1 MACASFRGNVG
12 CKVLASAATLPIN
25 THMESRVVIRL
36 LEAAG
41 WHLVRVTGSHHHFR
55 HPDRPGT
62 TTIAH
67 PVKDIPP
74 GTLRSIERQSG
85 VNLRKD

>member
-1 MACASFRGNVG
+1 MD
-12 CKVLASAATLPIN
+12 
-25 THMESRVVIRL
+25 SRTVIRL

-41 WHLVRVTGSHHHFR
+41 WRLVRDIGSHHHFR
-55 HPDRPGT
+55 HPDRPET

-74 GTLRSIERQSG
+74 GTLRSAERQSG
-85 VNLRKD
+85 VPLRKE

>member
-1 MACASFRGNVG
+1 MD
-12 CKVLASAATLPIN
+12 
-25 THMESRVVIRL
+25 SRTVIRL

-41 WHLVRVTGSHHHFR
+41 WRLVRVTGSHHHFR
-55 HPDRPGT
+55 HPVRAGT
-62 TTIAH
+62 TTVAH

-85 VNLRKD
+85 VATRGG

>member
-1 MACASFRGNVG
+1 MD
-12 CKVLASAATLPIN
+12 
-25 THMESRVVIRL
+25 SRTVIRL

-41 WHLVRVTGSHHHFR
+41 WRQVRVAGSHHHFR
-55 HPDRPGT
+55 HPNRAGT
-62 TTIAH
+62 TTVVH

-85 VNLRKD
+85 VALRKE

>member
-1 MACASFRGNVG
+1 MD
-12 CKVLASAATLPIN
+12 
-25 THMESRVVIRL
+25 SRAVIRL

-41 WHLVRVTGSHHHFR
+41 WRLVRVTGSHHHLR
-55 HPDRPGT
+55 HPERAGT
-62 TTIAH
+62 ATVAH

-85 VNLRKD
+85 VALRRG

>member
-1 MACASFRGNVG
+1 MDSRT
-12 CKVLASAATLPIN
+12 VL
-25 THMESRVVIRL
+25 RL

-41 WHLVRVTGSHHHFR
+41 WRVVRVTGSHHHLR
-55 HPDRPGT
+55 HSRRPGT
-62 TTIAH
+62 TTVAH

-85 VNLRKD
+85 VSLRKE

>member
-1 MACASFRGNVG
+1 MD
-12 CKVLASAATLPIN
+12 
-25 THMESRVVIRL
+25 SRTVIRL

-41 WHLVRVTGSHHHFR
+41 WRLVRVTGSHHHFR

-85 VNLRKD
+85 VSLRKE

>member
-1 MACASFRGNVG
+1 MD
-12 CKVLASAATLPIN
+12 
-25 THMESRVVIRL
+25 SRAVIRL

-41 WHLVRVTGSHHHFR
+41 WRLVRVTGSHHHFR
-55 HPDRPGT
+55 HPERVGT
-62 TTIAH
+62 TTVAH

-85 VNLRKD
+85 VMLRGR